1 MKSIIKA
8 MTLSLGMAVLLSFAS
23 CSNGSSG
30 NDDVNQNSNSNAIVE
45 NQSITFTENL
55 SELISAAEFTEI
67 ENISALTIITKN
79 YTAAGSND
87 WWISI
92 ASDESW
98 TNTISLKEKGEWS
111 DTNNGWKYTLSG
123 ETLTAY
129 LASGLFI
136 AGPDGDSSTVSVYYT
151 VTEE

>member
-8 MTLSLGMAVLLSFAS
+8 MALSLGMAVLLSFAS

-30 NDDVNQNSNSNAIVE
+30 NDDVIQNSNSNAIVE
-45 NQSITFTENL
+45 NQSIRFTGDL
-55 SELISAAEFTEI
+55 TELISADDFAEI

-98 TNTISLKEKGEWS
+98 TNSISLKDGDWS
-111 DTNNGWKYTLSG
+111 DTNIGWTYTLSG
-123 ETLTAY
+123 NTLTAY

>member
-8 MTLSLGMAVLLSFAS
+8 MALSLGMAVLLSFAS

-45 NQSITFTENL
+45 NQSITFTGNL

-98 TNTISLKEKGEWS
+98 TNSISLKDGDWS
-111 DTNNGWKYTLSG
+111 DTNNGWTYTLSV

-136 AGPDGDSSTVSVYYT
+136 AGPEGDSSTVSAYYT